1 MESKN
6 TAAEPSEA
14 QVIQNYQLLQK
25 ETSLL
30 VAKIIEIEDEKK
42 EHE

>member
-1 MESKN
+1 MEGR
-6 TAAEPSEA
+6 AAEPTEG
-14 QVIQNYQLLQK
+14 QVIQNYQQLQR

>member
-1 MESKN
+1 MEKSGSQN
-6 TAAEPSEA
+6 TEVEVA
-14 QVIQNYQLLQK
+14 QKYKLLQQ

-30 VAKIIEIEDEKK
+30 VAKIIEIEDEQK